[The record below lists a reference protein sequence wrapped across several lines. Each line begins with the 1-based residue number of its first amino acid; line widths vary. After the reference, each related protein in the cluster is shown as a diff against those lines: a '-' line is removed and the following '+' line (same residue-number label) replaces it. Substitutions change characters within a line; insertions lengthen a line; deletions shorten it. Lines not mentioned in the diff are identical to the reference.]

1 MKPER
6 QNPFWPTPPRAKR
19 NRTRLIVVTLV
30 IGLLLIAARF
40 VLRIVWG

>member
-6 QNPFWPTPPRAKR
+6 QNPFWPAPPRAKR
-19 NRTRLIVVTLV
+19 SVPRLIVVTLV
-30 IGLLLIAARF
+30 LGLLLIAARF